1 MVVPVGQADRVDRQ
15 CCLACPPCFSRLVR
29 NQRGGTAIEYTLL
42 VALLSVAAVTALNN
56 ARAEIQN
63 VLTAATNAMN

>member
-1 MVVPVGQADRVDRQ
+1 MLTRLPSVF
-15 CCLACPPCFSRLVR
+15 CRLVR

-42 VALLSVAAVTALNN
+42 VALLSIAAVTTLNTLGQQ
-56 ARAEIQN
+56 IQN

>member
-1 MVVPVGQADRVDRQ
+1 MLPRLPSVF
-15 CCLACPPCFSRLVR
+15 CRLVR
-29 NQRGGTAIEYTLL
+29 NQRGVTAIEYSLL

-56 ARAEIQN
+56 LGQRIQN